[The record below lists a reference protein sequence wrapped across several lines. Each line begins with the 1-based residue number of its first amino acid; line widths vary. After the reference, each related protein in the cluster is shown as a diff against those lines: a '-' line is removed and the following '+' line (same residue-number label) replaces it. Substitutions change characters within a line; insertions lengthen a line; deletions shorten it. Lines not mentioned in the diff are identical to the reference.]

1 MIEYFLCSAFRNLC
15 PSVRSANI
23 ISKLLSLIYFGFQN
37 YVRSILTCVFVCV
50 GLYCSTLSCAL
61 SIIHVVD
68 FRVLMLSHF
77 DFGFSMY
84 VSDLRE
90 LCMDLLLLCAT
101 CL

>member
-1 MIEYFLCSAFRNLC
+1 M
-15 PSVRSANI
+15 
-23 ISKLLSLIYFGFQN
+23 
-37 YVRSILTCVFVCV
+37 CV

-61 SIIHVVD
+61 FIIHVVD

-77 DFGFSMY
+77 DFGFFMY

-101 CL
+101 RL